1 MDPITHLTAGALL
14 AQSLK
19 NFFIVRYLFVFLVLA
34 AWIPDIDNVICLG
47 HPEWFLIHH
56 RGITHSLAGGL
67 VLAALLAGI
76 FRLIIKPFPFWWG
89 VVTGYAGILS
99 HIYLDVITTY
109 GTQVFLPFNRTRYV
123 LPCVFIIDPIY
134 TLVMIIILYC
144 SFRRPTQRVRL
155 AVLGLCWILLY
166 PMSNLGIGAIL
177 THQVED
183 RLTLSRVSYTQVHLV
198 PDIMTP
204 IFWKVIVETP
214 ATYHLAGLSLM
225 HLDRDLQFRS
235 FEKADKR
242 RIASFAPRAHIFDTY
257 AWFVLFPVV
266 EREERPD
273 GQTLIF
279 SDLRYFPTLDIAR
292 KYYKGKGRPLSLK
305 AFLNLKGELI
315 GYEYHRPGRTSF
327 TQRLE

>member
-19 NFFIVRYLFVFLVLA
+19 RHFTKRYFFFFLVLA
-34 AWIPDIDNVICLG
+34 AWIPDLDNVVSLG
-47 HPEWFLIHH
+47 NPELFLIHH

-67 VLAALLAGI
+67 VIAVLLAGI
-76 FRLIIKPFPFWWG
+76 FRLIIKSFPFWWG
-89 VVTGYAGILS
+89 VVTGYAGILG

-109 GTQVFLPFNRTRYV
+109 GTQIFLPFNRNRYFF
-123 LPCVFIIDPIY
+123 PGVFIIDPIY
-134 TLVMIIILYC
+134 TLVMLIILYC

-177 THQVED
+177 RHQVED
-183 RLTLSRVSYTQVHLV
+183 RLTLRQVSYTRVHLV
-198 PDIMTP
+198 PDLLTP

-214 ATYHLAGLSLM
+214 ATYHLAGLSLV

-235 FEKADKR
+235 FQKADKGW
-242 RIASFAPRAHIFDTY
+242 IASFAPRAHIFDTY

-279 SDLRYFPTLDIAR
+279 SDLRYFPTLDLAS
-292 KYYKGKGRPLSLK
+292 KYYRGKNKPLSLK
-305 AFLNLKGELI
+305 AFLNPNGGLI
-315 GYEYHRPGRTSF
+315 GYEYFRPGRAGF